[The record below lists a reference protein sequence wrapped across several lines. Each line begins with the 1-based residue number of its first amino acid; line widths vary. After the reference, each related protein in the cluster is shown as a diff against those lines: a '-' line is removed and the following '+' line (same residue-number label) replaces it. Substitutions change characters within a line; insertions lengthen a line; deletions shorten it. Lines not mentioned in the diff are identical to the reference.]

1 VTSASGA
8 IVTGS
13 IWMVMQLFITVF
25 LLFYFFRARR
35 TAERLVRG
43 AASVRGRGGSDF
55 RRVTETIR
63 ATVFGSLAVA
73 AVTTPVLGPVTVTM

>member
-25 LLFYFFRARR
+25 LLFYFFRDRR
-35 TAERLVRG
+35 AAERLVRG
-43 AASVRGRGGSDF
+43 LLPLSEGEAEAISAA
-55 RRVTETIR
+55 
-63 ATVFGSLAVA
+63 
-73 AVTTPVLGPVTVTM
+73 